1 MADQLNLN
9 VKQEAFEGAI
19 SKLEG
24 YVTKLTMLLGS
35 YEQKRREIEDIWQD
49 DDATR
54 YEEEIDK
61 NCRAVQ
67 EAIDATNAQIA
78 QLKSVLEKKQAAKTI
93 VSGIVDAAAT
103 AAGALFV

>member
-9 VKQEAFEGAI
+9 VKQEVFEGAI

-49 DDATR
+49 DDAVK
-54 YEEEIDK
+54 YEQEIDK
-61 NCRAVQ
+61 NCKAVQ
-67 EAIDATNAQIA
+67 DAIDATNAQIT
-78 QLKSVLEKKQAAKTI
+78 QLRNVLDKKQATKAVI
-93 VSGIVDAAAT
+93 SGAIDAVT
-103 AAGALFV
+103 AVTGGLFK

>member
-9 VKQEAFEGAI
+9 VKQEVFEGAI

-49 DDATR
+49 DNATK
-54 YEEEIDK
+54 YEQIIDE
-61 NCRAVQ
+61 NCKKVQ

-78 QLKSVLEKKQAAKTI
+78 QLRSVLEKKQATSAIIST
-93 VSGIVDAAAT
+93 GLDALAAT
-103 AAGALFV
+103 AGSLFS